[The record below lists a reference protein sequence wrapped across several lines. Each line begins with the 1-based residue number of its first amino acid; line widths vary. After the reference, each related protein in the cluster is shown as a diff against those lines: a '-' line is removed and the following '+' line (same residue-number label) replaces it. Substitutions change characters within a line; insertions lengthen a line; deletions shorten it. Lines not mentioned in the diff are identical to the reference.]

1 MLSLSYFKGCA
12 VGLTAAA
19 PIGGISILCI
29 RRTLAEGWL
38 CGIVSGLGVATA
50 DGFYSLIAGMGAA
63 SIVPFLE
70 RYQNGIQILAGV
82 LLCAIACKI
91 ALTLPTAPVPP
102 VQGSKLLNR
111 YSSMLAL
118 TLADP
123 IPIFLAIL
131 VFAGIQSTHHLL
143 QAVMLSLGVF
153 SGSMLWWLLLS
164 SICTLLHINLKQVY
178 GRISQPITHPTAIKW
193 LNRSI
198 GATLFG
204 YGIHVLTR

>member
-12 VGLTAAA
+12 IGLAAA
-19 PIGGISILCI
+19 VPIGGISILCI
-29 RRTLAEGWL
+29 RRTFAEGWL
-38 CGIVSGLGVATA
+38 CGVVSGLGVATA

-70 RYQNGIQILAGV
+70 QYQNGIRTLAGA

-91 ALTLPTAPVPP
+91 ALTLPTTPLTP

-111 YSSMLAL
+111 YGSMLAL

-123 IPIFLAIL
+123 VPIFLAIVVL
-131 VFAGIQSTHHLL
+131 AGIKSTHHSL

-164 SICTLLHINLKQVY
+164 SICTLLHIKLKRVY
-178 GRISQPITHPTAIKW
+178 GGTSQPIIHLTAIKW
-193 LNRSI
+193 LNRSV
-198 GATLFG
+198 GAALFG
-204 YGIHVLTR
+204 YGVHVLNG